1 MKQQYALFCLIF
13 IIVLSRGAVSAEK
26 PQTET
31 SLTLADAIAEAT
43 EKNPEIAALRAR
55 LRSMEAKAKQ
65 APYLEDPEIV
75 LQAMGVPLKSPA
87 DLGRSDTN
95 TIGIRQKFP
104 FFGKLGLKEK
114 VALQEAKMVAE
125 QLRGKEREIISKVK
139 TTYADLFMA
148 QKAIGIVREQ
158 LELIDLAVRAT
169 DARYRVGQVTQQDI
183 FKALLEQTGLMNQL
197 VAAEE
202 EKKVSEVKLNAL
214 LNRSP
219 QVAASAPEEL
229 KLPEPSLV
237 PADLE
242 QAALANRPE
251 LREAERGIERAERM
265 YDLADKN
272 RKFPDF
278 MLGWDY
284 ARMPTDMTKNR
295 YQAMINITVPFSPWT
310 IGRRNQEVEEALA
323 EISAAKATREATRN
337 MTLSE
342 IGQALAKVRA
352 GEKSLELYR
361 EGLLSQAELSF
372 RAAMSAYQAG
382 RVEFVSLLEA
392 QRALRDARMGY
403 YRAQTAL
410 MQNLADLERAVG
422 KELP

>member
-1 MKQQYALFCLIF
+1 MKKHSALFCLIF
-13 IIVLSRGAVSAEK
+13 IIGLSRGAISAEN
-26 PQTET
+26 PRNES
-31 SLTLADAIAEAT
+31 SLTLADAIAEAI
-43 EKNPEIAALRAR
+43 EKNPEIAVIRAR

-65 APYLEDPEIV
+65 ATYLEDPEIV
-75 LQAMGVPLKSPA
+75 LQAMGVPLKSPG

-114 VALQEAKMVAE
+114 VALQEAKMVGE

-214 LNRSP
+214 LNRSQ

-242 QAALANRPE
+242 QAALANRSE

-352 GEKSLELYR
+352 GQKSLELYR
-361 EGLLSQAELSF
+361 EGLLSQAELTF

-392 QRALRDARMGY
+392 QRALRETRMGY
-403 YRAQTAL
+403 YRAQTTL
-410 MQNLADLERAVG
+410 VQNLADLERAVG
-422 KELP
+422 KDLP

>member
-1 MKQQYALFCLIF
+1 MNKQRALFCLIF
-13 IIVLSRGAVSAEK
+13 IIGLSRGAISAEN
-26 PQTET
+26 PRNES
-31 SLTLADAIAEAT
+31 SLTLADAIAEAI
-43 EKNPEIAALRAR
+43 EKNPEIAVIRAR

-65 APYLEDPEIV
+65 APDLEDPEIV

-114 VALQEAKMVAE
+114 VALQEAKMVGE
-125 QLRGKEREIISKVK
+125 QLRGKEREIVAKVK

-158 LELIDLAVRAT
+158 LELIDFAIRAT

-202 EKKVSEVKLNAL
+202 EKQVSEVKLNAL
-214 LNRSP
+214 LNRSQ

-229 KLPEPSLV
+229 KLPEPSLL
-237 PADLE
+237 PAELE

-251 LREAERGIERAERM
+251 LREAERGIERPERM

-342 IGQALAKVRA
+342 IGAALAKVRA
-352 GEKSLELYR
+352 GQKSLELYR
-361 EGLLSQAELSF
+361 EGLLPQAEMSF

-392 QRALRDARMGY
+392 QRALRETRMGY

-422 KELP
+422 KDLP

>member
-1 MKQQYALFCLIF
+1 MKKRIAYSVLVM
-13 IIVLSRGAVSAEK
+13 IVLGQAAVAAEK
-26 PQTET
+26 SSADG
-31 SLTLADAIAEAT
+31 SLTLAEAVSEAV
-43 EKNPEIAALRAR
+43 EKNPEIKIARER
-55 LRSMEAKAKQ
+55 LRSMQAKVKQ

-75 LQAMGVPLKSPA
+75 LQAMGVPLRGPG

-114 VALQEAKMVAE
+114 IALQEAKMVEE
-125 QLRGKEREIISKVK
+125 QLRGKELEIVAKVK
-139 TTYADLFMA
+139 AAYADLFMT
-148 QKAIGIVREQ
+148 QKAEAILREQ

-183 FKALLEQTGLMNQL
+183 FKALLEQTDLMNQI
-197 VAAEE
+197 VAAGQ
-202 EKKVSEVKLNAL
+202 EKIVAQIKLNTL
-214 LNRSP
+214 LNRPP
-219 QVAASAPEEL
+219 QADAGIPDEL
-229 KLPEPSLV
+229 KFREPALV

-242 QAALANRPE
+242 QASLANRPE

-272 RKFPDF
+272 RKYPDF

-284 ARMPTDMTKNR
+284 ARMPTEMIKDR

-310 IGRRNQEVEEALA
+310 IGRRNHEVEEALA
-323 EISAAKATREATRN
+323 ELSAARAARQAARN
-337 MTLSE
+337 LTLSE
-342 IGQALAKVRA
+342 IGAALAKVQA
-352 GEKSLELYR
+352 GKKSLELYR

-372 RAAMSAYQAG
+372 KAAMSAYQSG

-392 QRALRDARMGY
+392 QRAFREARMGY

-410 MQNLADLERAVG
+410 MQNVADLERAVG

>member
-1 MKQQYALFCLIF
+1 MKKYGALFCLIV
-13 IIVLSRGAVSAEK
+13 IVGLSRGAISAEK

-31 SLTLADAIAEAT
+31 SLTLADAIAEAI
-43 EKNPEIAALRAR
+43 EKNPEIAALRAQ

-114 VALQEAKMVAE
+114 VALQEAKMVGE
-125 QLRGKEREIISKVK
+125 QLRGKEREIIAKVK

-158 LELIDLAVRAT
+158 LELIDFAIRAT

-202 EKKVSEVKLNAL
+202 EKQVSEVKLNAL

-251 LREAERGIERAERM
+251 LREAERGIERAERR

-323 EISAAKATREATRN
+323 EISTAKATREATRN

-352 GEKSLELYR
+352 GQKSLELYQ

-372 RAAMSAYQAG
+372 KAAMSAYQAG

-422 KELP
+422 KDLP

>member
-1 MKQQYALFCLIF
+1 MKKHSALFCLIF
-13 IIVLSRGAVSAEK
+13 IIGLSRGAISAEN
-26 PQTET
+26 PRNES
-31 SLTLADAIAEAT
+31 SLTLADAIAEAI
-43 EKNPEIAALRAR
+43 EKNPEIAAMRAR

-65 APYLEDPEIV
+65 ATYLEDPEIV
-75 LQAMGVPLKSPA
+75 LQAMGVPLKSPV

-114 VALQEAKMVAE
+114 VALQEAKMVGE

-202 EKKVSEVKLNAL
+202 EKTVAQVKLNAL

-219 QVAASAPEEL
+219 RVAASAPEEL

-284 ARMPTDMTKNR
+284 ARMPTEMTKNR

-342 IGQALAKVRA
+342 IGEALAKVRA
-352 GEKSLELYR
+352 GQKSLELYR

-382 RVEFVSLLEA
+382 RIEFVSLLEA
-392 QRALRDARMGY
+392 QRALRETRMGY

-422 KELP
+422 KDLP

>member
-1 MKQQYALFCLIF
+1 MKKYGALFCLIF
-13 IIVLSRGAVSAEK
+13 IIGLSRGAVPAEN
-26 PQTET
+26 PRNEI
-31 SLTLADAIAEAT
+31 SLTLADAIAEAI
-43 EKNPEIAALRAR
+43 ERNPEIAVIRAR

-65 APYLEDPEIV
+65 ATYLEDPEIV
-75 LQAMGVPLKSPA
+75 LQAMGVPLKSPG

-114 VALQEAKMVAE
+114 VALQEAKMVGE

-148 QKAIGIVREQ
+148 QKAIGIAREQ

-202 EKKVSEVKLNAL
+202 EKTVAQVKLNAL

-342 IGQALAKVRA
+342 IGEALAKVRA
-352 GEKSLELYR
+352 GQKSLELYR

-372 RAAMSAYQAG
+372 RAAMSAYQVG

-392 QRALRDARMGY
+392 QRALRETRMGY

-422 KELP
+422 KDLP

>member
-1 MKQQYALFCLIF
+1 MNKRTIVFCLLF
-13 IIVLSRGAVSAEK
+13 IIGLDRGVFSAEK
-26 PQTET
+26 PRGEG
-31 SLTLADAIAEAT
+31 SLTLAAAIAEAV
-43 EKNPEIAALRAR
+43 EKNPEIAMARER
-55 LRSMEAKAKQ
+55 LRSMQAKAKQ

-75 LQAMGVPLKSPA
+75 LQAMGVPLRGPA

-114 VALQEAKMVAE
+114 IALQEAKMVE
-125 QLRGKEREIISKVK
+125 ERLRGKELEIVAKVK
-139 TTYADLFMA
+139 AAYADLFMA
-148 QKAIGIVREQ
+148 QKAEAIVREQ
-158 LELIDLAVRAT
+158 LELIDFAVRAT

-183 FKALLEQTGLMNQL
+183 FKALVEQTDLMNQL
-197 VAAEE
+197 VAAEQ
-202 EKKVSEVKLNAL
+202 EKAVAQVNLNTL
-214 LNRSP
+214 LNRPP
-219 QVAASAPEEL
+219 QTVAGVPQEL
-229 KLPEPSLV
+229 KFREPALV
-237 PADLE
+237 LADLE
-242 QAALANRPE
+242 QASLANRPE

-272 RKFPDF
+272 RKYPDF

-284 ARMPTDMTKNR
+284 ARMPTDMIKDR

-310 IGRRNQEVEEALA
+310 IGRRNHEVEEALA
-323 EISAAKATREATRN
+323 ELAEARAARQAARN
-337 MTLSE
+337 LTLGE
-342 IGQALAKVRA
+342 IGAALAKVRA
-352 GEKSLELYR
+352 GKKSLELYQ

-372 RAAMSAYQAG
+372 SAAMSAYQSG

-392 QRALRDARMGY
+392 QRAFREARMGY

-410 MQNLADLERAVG
+410 MQNVADLERAVG

>member
-1 MKQQYALFCLIF
+1 MKKYGALFCLIF
-13 IIVLSRGAVSAEK
+13 IIGLSRGAVPAEK
-26 PQTET
+26 SRTEI
-31 SLTLADAIAEAT
+31 SLTLADAIAEAI
-43 EKNPEIAALRAR
+43 ERNPEIAVIRAR

-65 APYLEDPEIV
+65 ATYLEDPEIV
-75 LQAMGVPLKSPA
+75 LQAMGVPLKSPG

-114 VALQEAKMVAE
+114 VALQEAKMVGE

-148 QKAIGIVREQ
+148 QKAIGIAREQ

-202 EKKVSEVKLNAL
+202 EKTVAQVKLNAL

-342 IGQALAKVRA
+342 IGEALAKVRA
-352 GEKSLELYR
+352 GQKSLELYR

-372 RAAMSAYQAG
+372 RAAMSAYQVG

-392 QRALRDARMGY
+392 QRALRETRMGY

-422 KELP
+422 KDLP

>member
-1 MKQQYALFCLIF
+1 MKKHCALFCLIF
-13 IIVLSRGAVSAEK
+13 IIGLSRGAVPAEK
-26 PQTET
+26 SQTET
-31 SLTLADAIAEAT
+31 SLTLADAIAEAI
-43 EKNPEIAALRAR
+43 EKNPEIAVIRAR
-55 LRSMEAKAKQ
+55 LRSMHAKAKQ

-75 LQAMGVPLKSPA
+75 LQAMGVPLNSPV

-114 VALQEAKMVAE
+114 VALQEAKMVGE
-125 QLRGKEREIISKVK
+125 QLRGKEREIVSKVK

-197 VAAEE
+197 VAAEQ

-219 QVAASAPEEL
+219 QGAARASEEL
-229 KLPEPSLV
+229 KLSEPSLV
-237 PADLE
+237 PAELE

-352 GEKSLELYR
+352 GQKSLELYR

-422 KELP
+422 KEMP

>member
-1 MKQQYALFCLIF
+1 MKKYGALFCLIF
-13 IIVLSRGAVSAEK
+13 IIGLSRGAVPAEN
-26 PQTET
+26 PRNEI
-31 SLTLADAIAEAT
+31 SLTLADAIAEAI
-43 EKNPEIAALRAR
+43 EKNPEIAAIRAR
-55 LRSMEAKAKQ
+55 LRSMAAKAKQ
-65 APYLEDPEIV
+65 ATYLEDPEIV
-75 LQAMGVPLKSPA
+75 LQAMGVPLNSPV

-114 VALQEAKMVAE
+114 VALQEAKMVGE
-125 QLRGKEREIISKVK
+125 QLRGKEREIIAKVK

-158 LELIDLAVRAT
+158 LELIDLAVRVT

-197 VAAEE
+197 VAAEQ

-229 KLPEPSLV
+229 RLPEPTLV
-237 PADLE
+237 PAELE
-242 QAALANRPE
+242 QAALANRSE

-323 EISAAKATREATRN
+323 EISAARATREATRN

-352 GEKSLELYR
+352 GQKSLELYR
-361 EGLLSQAELSF
+361 EGLLPQAELSF

-403 YRAQTAL
+403 YRAQTAI

-422 KELP
+422 KEMP